1 MQIQTVVSPVTAGSN
16 TQTGKIIYID
26 NLKVILTILVVLH
39 HTFITYG
46 APGGWYY
53 AEKTTHT
60 AALIPM
66 TLFVATN
73 QSFFMGFFFFISA
86 YFTESSFHKKG
97 AARFTA
103 DRLKRLGIPLIFYSF
118 ILSPILSYLVYRF
131 ALGHDIPYVDYLHG
145 FHPWIDFG
153 VLWFVAALLTFS
165 LLYVGIM
172 LLFKS
177 NKTSQPEPGKLPQV
191 NKIVLFA
198 LTLALGSYLVRSV
211 FPVGWVLKPVGFQL
225 GHFVQY
231 IALFA
236 LGIVA
241 SRGQW
246 LQVVSYKM
254 GKGFAAMVA
263 LMIVVLFPIIYYIKI
278 VTNSPIE
285 TFNGDGHWQSLMYAC
300 WEQFTGIFIILA
312 LLGIVRQKWN
322 SQSVFMKN
330 MSRATFA
337 VYIFHPLVLI
347 SLSMLFRPFH
357 TDPAIKLL
365 FVAPLAV
372 IGSFALGN
380 LLVKIPGVKAII

>member
-1 MQIQTVVSPVTAGSN
+1 MQDQTAVLPATAGSN
-16 TQTGKIIYID
+16 TQTVKIVYID
-26 NLKVILTILVVLH
+26 NLKVMLTVLVVLH
-39 HTFITYG
+39 HAFITYG

-53 AEKTTHT
+53 AEKTTSV
-60 AALIPM
+60 AASIPM

-86 YFTESSFHKKG
+86 YFTESSYHKKG
-97 AARFTA
+97 AARFTI

-118 ILSPILSYLVYRF
+118 ILSPVLCFLVYRF
-131 ALGHDIPYVDYLHG
+131 ALGHDITYIQFLGG

-153 VLWFVAALLTFS
+153 VLWFVAALLLFS

-177 NKTSQPEPGKLPQV
+177 KLSASGKMPSTLTV
-191 NKIVLFA
+191 VLFA

-231 IALFA
+231 IALFT

-241 SRGQW
+241 SRGKW
-246 LQVVSYKM
+246 LNIVSYKM
-254 GKGFAAMVA
+254 GKGFAVMVA
-263 LMIVVLFPIIYYIKI
+263 VMILVVFPVIYYIKE
-278 VTNSPIE
+278 VTNSPVE
-285 TFNGDGHWQSLMYAC
+285 TFSGDGHWQSLMYAC
-300 WEQFTGIFIILA
+300 WEQFTGIFIIVA
-312 LLGIVRQKWN
+312 LLGIARQRWN
-322 SQSVFMKN
+322 SQSMLMKN

-347 SLSMLFRPFH
+347 SLSMLFRPLDA
-357 TDPAIKLL
+357 DPAIKLL

-372 IGSFALGN
+372 IGSFVLGS

>member
-1 MQIQTVVSPVTAGSN
+1 METQTVVSPPTNGSG
-16 TQTGKIIYID
+16 TQAGKILYID
-26 NLKVILTILVVLH
+26 NLKVVLTILVVLH

-53 AEKTTHT
+53 SEKTTHI
-60 AALIPM
+60 AASIPM

-86 YFTESSFHKKG
+86 YFTESSYQKKG
-97 AARFTA
+97 ATRFIA

-118 ILSPILSYLVYRF
+118 ILSPVLSYLVYRF
-131 ALGHDIPYVDYLHG
+131 GKGNDITYLQYLGG
-145 FHPWIDFG
+145 FHSWIDFG
-153 VLWFVAALLTFS
+153 VLWFVAALLLFS
-165 LLYVGIM
+165 LLYAGIM

-177 NKTSQPEPGKLPQV
+177 KPLSLGQVPGVLT
-191 NKIVLFA
+191 IVLFA

-211 FPVGWVLKPVGFQL
+211 FPVGWVLSPVGFQL

-246 LQVVSYKM
+246 LNKLHYKM
-254 GKGFAAMVA
+254 SKGFAVMV
-263 LMIVVLFPIIYYIKI
+263 LVMIVVVFPVIYYIK
-278 VTNSPIE
+278 VATNSPVE
-285 TFNGDGHWQSLMYAC
+285 TFNGNGYWQSLMYAC
-300 WEQFTGIFIILA
+300 WEQFTGIFIITA
-312 LLGIVRQKWN
+312 LLGIAKQKWN
-322 SQSVFMKN
+322 GQSGLMKKL
-330 MSRATFA
+330 SRAAFG

-347 SLSMLFRPFH
+347 SLSMLFK
-357 TDPAIKLL
+357 TWSVDPAVKLL

-372 IGSFALGN
+372 SGSF
-380 LLVKIPGVKAII
+380 LLAHLLLKIPGVKAVI

>member
-1 MQIQTVVSPVTAGSN
+1 MQDQTAVSPVTAGSN
-16 TQTGKIIYID
+16 TQTGKIVYID
-26 NLKVILTILVVLH
+26 NLKVLLTVLVVLH

-53 AEKTTHT
+53 AEKTTN
-60 AALIPM
+60 AGALIPM
-66 TLFVATN
+66 TLFVAIN

-86 YFTESSFHKKG
+86 YFTESSYHKKG
-97 AARFTA
+97 AVRFTV

-118 ILSPILSYLVYRF
+118 ILSPVLSYLVYRF
-131 ALGHDIPYVDYLHG
+131 ALGHDITFIQFLGG

-153 VLWFVAALLTFS
+153 VLWFVAALLLFS

-177 NKTSQPEPGKLPQV
+177 RPSSSGKMPSAITV
-191 NKIVLFA
+191 VLFA

-246 LQVVSYKM
+246 LNIVSYKM
-254 GKGFAAMVA
+254 GKGFAWMVGV
-263 LMIVVLFPIIYYIKI
+263 MIVVVFPIIYYVKI

-285 TFNGDGHWQSLMYAC
+285 TFNGNGHWQSLMYAC
-300 WEQFTGIFIILA
+300 WEQFTGIFIIVA
-312 LLGIVRQKWN
+312 LLGIARQKWN
-322 SQSVFMKN
+322 GQSAFMKN
-330 MSRATFA
+330 MSRAAFA

-347 SLSMLFRPFH
+347 SLSMLFRPLNA
-357 TDPAIKLL
+357 DPAIKLL

-372 IGSFALGN
+372 IGSFALGS
-380 LLVKIPGVKAII
+380 LLVKIPGVKTII

>member
-1 MQIQTVVSPVTAGSN
+1 
-16 TQTGKIIYID
+16 
-26 NLKVILTILVVLH
+26 
-39 HTFITYG
+39 
-46 APGGWYY
+46 
-53 AEKTTHT
+53 
-60 AALIPM
+60 
-66 TLFVATN
+66 
-73 QSFFMGFFFFISA
+73 
-86 YFTESSFHKKG
+86 
-97 AARFTA
+97 
-103 DRLKRLGIPLIFYSF
+103 
-118 ILSPILSYLVYRF
+118 
-131 ALGHDIPYVDYLHG
+131 
-145 FHPWIDFG
+145 
-153 VLWFVAALLTFS
+153 
-165 LLYVGIM
+165 M

-177 NKTSQPEPGKLPQV
+177 KPSSSGKMPSVLTV
-191 NKIVLFA
+191 ILFA

-246 LQVVSYKM
+246 LHIVSYKM
-254 GKGFAAMVA
+254 GKGFALMVGV
-263 LMIVVLFPIIYYIKI
+263 MIVVLFPVIYYIKV

-300 WEQFTGIFIILA
+300 WEQFTGIFIIVA
-312 LLGIVRQKWN
+312 LLGIARQKWN
-322 SQSVFMKN
+322 IQSAFMKN

-347 SLSMLFRPFH
+347 SLSMLFMPLNV
-357 TDPAIKLL
+357 DPAIKLL

-372 IGSFALGN
+372 IGSFALGS

>member
-1 MQIQTVVSPVTAGSN
+1 MQVQTVVSPVTAGSN
-16 TQTGKIIYID
+16 TQTGKIVYID
-26 NLKVILTILVVLH
+26 NLKVLLTVLVVLH

-73 QSFFMGFFFFISA
+73 QLFFMGFFFFISA
-86 YFTESSFHKKG
+86 YFTESSYHKKG
-97 AARFTA
+97 AARFII

-118 ILSPILSYLVYRF
+118 ILSPVLSYLVYRF
-131 ALGHDIPYVDYLHG
+131 ALGHHITYPQFLGG

-153 VLWFVAALLTFS
+153 VLWFVAALLVFS

-172 LLFKS
+172 LIFKS
-177 NKTSQPEPGKLPQV
+177 KSLSSSSAKMPSVLTV
-191 NKIVLFA
+191 VLFA

-246 LQVVSYKM
+246 LNLVGYKM
-254 GKGFAAMVA
+254 GKGFAWMVA
-263 LMIVVLFPIIYYIKI
+263 LMIGVVFPLLYYIKI
-278 VTNSPIE
+278 LTNSPIE
-285 TFNGDGHWQSLMYAC
+285 SFNGDGHWQSLMYAC
-300 WEQFTGIFIILA
+300 WEQFTGIFIIMA
-312 LLGIVRQKWN
+312 LLGIARQKWN
-322 SQSVFMKN
+322 VQSSFMKK
-330 MSRATFA
+330 MSRAAFA
-337 VYIFHPLVLI
+337 VYVFHPLVLI
-347 SLSMLFRPFH
+347 SLSMLFRPLNA
-357 TDPAIKLL
+357 DPAIKLL